1 MAVSGLYLGITEH
14 PSIWLGMGAFTCGAA
29 IMATFSMRQMNND
42 NFGKIEEW
50 DFEEDIQDAEMVDDA
65 AKK

>member
-1 MAVSGLYLGITEH
+1 
-14 PSIWLGMGAFTCGAA
+14 MGAFACGAV

-50 DFEEDIQDAEMVDDA
+50 DFEEYIQDAEMVDDVPKKKSTTKKK